1 MASTAI
7 RHELVVWQW
16 NANGL
21 RGKKASL
28 QQYIEKASRRPDV
41 ILLQETHSE
50 TPPSMAG
57 YRSYASPP
65 SARTLGRGARQGV
78 CTLIKKG
85 HTYVE
90 HELLRNSAV
99 EHRAIEIVVGRKK
112 ESIFVINVYSNPKQF
127 QQKFRTLLH
136 KVD

>member
-1 MASTAI
+1 M
-7 RHELVVWQW
+7 
-16 NANGL
+16 
-21 RGKKASL
+21 
-28 QQYIEKASRRPDV
+28 
-41 ILLQETHSE
+41 
-50 TPPSMAG
+50 
-57 YRSYASPP
+57 
-65 SARTLGRGARQGV
+65 